1 MGLVLYVLAM
11 PITICRT
18 PEVLIDKKNKN
29 FELPYPFLYNDVSN
43 TKSEAVFGGNSM
55 RSMKVGKTS
64 AMTGA
69 LERTAEIFAENN
81 SFIRSAIRFH
91 VSDEAERDDLFQE
104 LFLSLIASPVPA
116 DVKNIKG
123 FLFRVIA
130 FRAKDAFRRKST
142 YQKKLCGYAENCKL
156 PSEIKPESN
165 AVKAEELEKV
175 LNMVRTRLPKHEAAA
190 ISLAFRDDSSNI
202 KAAKSMGLKTETI
215 NRYVCTGI
223 KKLSSILK
231 KERVSS

>member
-1 MGLVLYVLAM
+1 M
-11 PITICRT
+11 
-18 PEVLIDKKNKN
+18 IDKKNKN
-29 FELPYPFLYNDVSN
+29 FELPYPFLYNDVPN
-43 TKSEAVFGGNSM
+43 IKSEAVFGGNSM
-55 RSMKVGKTS
+55 QSVKVSKIS
-64 AMTGA
+64 ALTGT
-69 LERTAEIFAENN
+69 LERTAKIFAENN

-91 VSDEAERDDLFQE
+91 VSDEVERDDLFRE
-104 LFLSLIASPVPA
+104 LFLSLITRPIPSE
-116 DVKNIKG
+116 VKNIKG
-123 FLFRVIA
+123 FLFRAIA
-130 FRAKDAFRRKST
+130 FRAKDAYRRKST

-156 PSEIKPESN
+156 PSEIRPESN

-190 ISLAFRDDSSNI
+190 ISLTFSNNSSNI
-202 KAAKSMGLKTETI
+202 KAANSMGLKTETI